1 MTKLQEMTAEEL
13 QAVWTTAYEAF
24 QVSATD
30 AVKATLDEIWAE
42 FVARKAS

>member
-1 MTKLQEMTAEEL
+1 MKKLQEMTTEEL
-13 QAVWTTAYEAF
+13 QILWTTAYEAL

-42 FVARKAS
+42 FVASKAK